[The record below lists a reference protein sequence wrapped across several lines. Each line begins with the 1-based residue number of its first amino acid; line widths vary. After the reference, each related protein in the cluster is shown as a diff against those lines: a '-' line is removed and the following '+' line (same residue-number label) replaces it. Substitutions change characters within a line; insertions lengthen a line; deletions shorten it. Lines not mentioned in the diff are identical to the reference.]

1 MNGIGFTFKKN
12 SLPFLLNEL
21 LVNCDLEAFG
31 DGEDGREDDDRDDV
45 VGDATP
51 RVRALKVGQ
60 VVIS

>member
-1 MNGIGFTFKKN
+1 M
-12 SLPFLLNEL
+12 
-21 LVNCDLEAFG
+21 NCDLEAFG